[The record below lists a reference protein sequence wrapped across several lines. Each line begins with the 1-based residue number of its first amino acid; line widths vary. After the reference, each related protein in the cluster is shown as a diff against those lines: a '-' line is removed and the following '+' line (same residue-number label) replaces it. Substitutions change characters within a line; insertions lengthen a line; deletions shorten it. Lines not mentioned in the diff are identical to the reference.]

1 MMFCV
6 FLVVVE
12 ASADLSVNGGNGDIA
27 HHITFLQSSLN
38 DPELSHTTG
47 SPSSLLDSNAPQLS
61 PDDYARMTLREMG
74 FRGNIND
81 KLKELEE
88 KANQFLEKSI
98 EGGKIVA
105 FEKLQTDP
113 SLSSSF
119 IEKGVPHQKHM
130 LQAFEDKLEKRGKLA
145 EERTH
150 KAIETLLAKTHE
162 LDKTTKEDETEAR
175 RIEAEMKKEAAGA
188 ESTLS
193 LTRNSLLETTPDSI
207 DTQIKKMSVAKRR
220 DVGQSS
226 FLQDNPYDSQEPDL
240 EYEDSKMQELLADI
254 QNTDKQFDAGP
265 GSFLERGYPE
275 NEAQKQ
281 LDAAGPRLK
290 ELDQHF
296 KHEIGQY
303 ADDLQQDEDSSLL
316 QTEREGAVE
325 PSGFMM
331 RLKALMQEHKENSQ
345 KEPIEAVS
353 SDGVHAPTDA
363 PATDLAKDAN
373 FGAAPVAPEPLQPSW
388 LQAAPTDSTG
398 SVNLRKA

>member
-1 MMFCV
+1 MMFCL

-12 ASADLSVNGGNGDIA
+12 ASADPSGNGGNGDIA
-27 HHITFLQSSLN
+27 HHITFLQSSSN

-130 LQAFEDKLEKRGKLA
+130 LQAFEDKLEKRGQLA

-150 KAIETLLAKTHE
+150 KAIETLLAKTYE
-162 LDKTTKEDETEAR
+162 LDKTTKEDETEAQ

-193 LTRNSLLETTPDSI
+193 LTRNSFLETRPDSI
-207 DTQIKKMSVAKRR
+207 DTQIKKMSVANRR

-226 FLQDNPYDSQEPDL
+226 FLQDYPYDSQEPDL

-303 ADDLQQDEDSSLL
+303 ADDLQQDADSSLL
-316 QTEREGAVE
+316 QTEREGAIE

-345 KEPIEAVS
+345 QEPIEAVS
-353 SDGVHAPTDA
+353 SDGVHAPSDA
-363 PATDLAKDAN
+363 PAKDLAKDAN